1 MSEGDG
7 TEHHGE
13 VIIVHRH
20 GDHEEGHHG
29 GAWKIAF
36 ADFMTAMMAF
46 FLVMWL
52 INSTDEQTLS
62 QVANYFS
69 PIKLTDRTVTERG
82 IHDAEHGSGGNEEE
96 KQDQRKKEGKQLT
109 ETKTEPGEKR
119 FPEDELFAEP
129 YDVLAKLAMMATKV
143 PPRPGGGL
151 RQEGRAGGEAFRDPF
166 DPDFRANV
174 EDGPVEDGDPRVHMG
189 YAEENEGKG
198 PARQNTRN
206 NKSPE
211 ANEQPGP
218 KMAVHL
224 LQKGN
229 LAKSRGEALG
239 EENATPNAKAE
250 PGKTDAKEPVKP
262 KPDARVPEKPE
273 AASTVESK
281 PLPESKAVKQA
292 PPQGTQE
299 ASQFAQ
305 ISQDA
310 QKIER
315 EFREGVKESGLIGTP
330 NISVTA
336 TPDGVLI
343 SLTDK
348 MNFEMFA
355 IASAEP
361 RPELVVVM
369 EKLGKVLEKQ
379 PGNIIIRG
387 HTDSRAYRSKIYDNW
402 RLSTSRA
409 HMAYFM
415 LARAGI
421 PKKRVDRIEGYADR
435 SLKNPQ
441 NPRAAENRRIEIL
454 LKPENP

>member
-1 MSEGDG
+1 MSEEGG
-7 TEHHGE
+7 GEHHGE

-20 GDHEEGHHG
+20 GDHEDGHHG

-82 IHDAEHGSGGNEEE
+82 LHDAQHGSGGNEEE
-96 KQDQRKKEGKQLT
+96 EQDQRKKEGKQFT

-129 YDVLAKLAMMATKV
+129 YDVLAKLAMSATRV

-166 DPDFRANV
+166 DPEFRANV
-174 EDGPVEDGDPRVHMG
+174 EDGPVANGDPKVHQG
-189 YAEENEGKG
+189 YAEEDEGKAATKQ
-198 PARQNTRN
+198 PPRN

-224 LQKGN
+224 SQKGN
-229 LAKSRGEALG
+229 LPKTEGEALG
-239 EENATPNAKAE
+239 EKNVAAKVKE
-250 PGKTDAKEPVKP
+250 PGKTEIESPAKPQSEAQVSEKTEETKAEIKP
-262 KPDARVPEKPE
+262 TPEEKAGKPE
-273 AASTVESK
+273 T
-281 PLPESKAVKQA
+281 PQQA
-292 PPQGTQE
+292 QE
-299 ASQFAQ
+299 ARQAAQ
-305 ISQDA
+305 ISQEA
-310 QKIER
+310 KQIER
-315 EFREGVKESGLIGTP
+315 ELKEGVKESGLISIP

-369 EKLGKVLEKQ
+369 EQLGKVLEKQ

-387 HTDSRAYRSKIYDNW
+387 HTDSRAYRSKTYDNW

-435 SLKNPQ
+435 SLKNAK

-454 LKPENP
+454 LKPEKTS